1 MNSIFEVTN
10 EDIEKLDANS
20 LTALMFKLLYSEAA
34 SNEIPKSSVSG
45 SLNIT
50 IKDGGKDAGVAWDG
64 FIERTDWFPTRNCL
78 FQNKAGS
85 FGPTACHDEL
95 FQNKEK
101 NILKPMLEDIGINGK
116 HYIIFNNKSLTDD
129 GIEER
134 KDFMLTGFKK
144 AEKDHVTED
153 HISFYGSA
161 QIADWTNQ
169 YYSAIIY
176 VKEILGQNI
185 GIGFKTW
192 EKWSGYAEHTK
203 INYVEDDERTK
214 HIGFIR
220 EELIKPQ
227 KFIRLIGL
235 SGLGKSRMVLEA
247 FRPPDDSEK
256 DLDQEI
262 LNKMVTYVDCQYAEN
277 SMLPN
282 HVMQLINLKR
292 SGILIFDNCGPKL
305 HDYLVNEITHSD
317 SKMSMIS
324 IDNDPSE
331 DNKHIIRLDRLPD
344 LTIKQIVESEFPDLI
359 DDQIAVDK
367 IIEFSG
373 GFPKIASLLIDSYLN
388 NEPNVGSLTEEQLV
402 ERMIGFPLDFT
413 RTDCKILCALSVFN
427 HIGFKKNLK
436 CQLRYVAE
444 NLADN
449 DLQTTYEYL
458 QKFIKRKI
466 IDERDKYIQ
475 VVPKPLAIRL
485 AEEWWKNYLPSKAQ
499 GLFTDHNLPAD
510 MLLSLCKQFRYL
522 DDVSE
527 IREIAETLCK
537 DHAPF
542 GQAEVLF
549 SERGSM
555 VFRYL
560 VEVNPQATVNALYRV
575 IINTSLTEL
584 KAIKGRRNL
593 VIALEM
599 LCFWKEQ
606 FNKAAKCLMYLALA
620 ESETWANNATGQFVQ
635 LFQISLSGGN
645 ASYEERLIVI
655 DELIQ
660 KKDEESI
667 GLSIKAL
674 RNVIHFGHAHRSC
687 GSEHQGTKRELKE
700 WIPKT
705 YEEILDYV
713 RGGLNRLLAILEQ
726 YPSMEEL
733 VKEAF
738 DNAIFGLLQLGLF
751 NEVESFVAD
760 VSKKTNSVWQNLL
773 QSMIQIRKYDI
784 LGNAAARREC
794 IEKCI
799 EILSPTTIE
808 EKIKTVICR
817 PPYDVQKDERG
828 ENIDISGKNAL
839 DLLVE
844 LVQNKVIYD
853 HLHLLL
859 DGVQRYGLSVGYHM
873 GKNVASPE
881 DLFISLT
888 NSFKNYDLAQ
898 PNIATI
904 AGLLMHIK
912 EIDGTLYEQS
922 IQEIYNDSL
931 LKQYLFDIIRRQ
943 KLNADDLKIVEKL
956 LDDDYINPSQLRL
969 LSYGSVLKHCEPVHV
984 QELLKKAIEVNID
997 FVYPAID
1004 IAAMYLLVDD
1014 EEAKFNDFY
1023 GFIQELLMKA
1033 PLSGFA
1039 NQDSMCMY
1047 HRHLLL
1053 KKILKLDE
1061 LHSGL
1066 LVFIFEDIYN
1076 YSKDVLKSYSMH
1088 SDVRSSIFLMLE
1100 NRFDESWSILSSLLL
1115 KPKEDIYGLL
1125 YLLNPK
1131 NKVAGAEGLD
1141 SVLPEEAIID
1151 WCKKEERASEVLPLL
1166 INVLVCKN
1174 DIPRF
1179 HELIIQIIELGL
1191 YNQSTL
1197 DNIFSNM
1204 MPRSWS
1210 GSLLPIL
1217 NSRITALDSLR
1228 KYKDPLIANW
1238 IETNI
1243 EDLKNQIKDE
1253 RERNIEDYFRYYT

>member
-10 EDIEKLDANS
+10 EDIEKLDASS

-50 IKDGGKDAGVAWDG
+50 IKDGGKDGGVTWDG
-64 FIERTDWFPTRNCL
+64 FIERTDWFPTRDCL
-78 FQNKAGS
+78 FQNKAGT

-95 FQNKEK
+95 FQNKEE

-134 KDFMLTGFKK
+134 KDLMLAGFKK
-144 AEKDHVTED
+144 AGKDHVTED

-176 VKEILGQNI
+176 VKEVLGQNV

-192 EKWSGYAEHTK
+192 EKWSGYAEHSK
-203 INYVEDDERTK
+203 IGYVEDDERAK
-214 HIGFIR
+214 HTRFIK
-220 EELIKPQ
+220 EQLIIPKMV
-227 KFIRLIGL
+227 IRLIGL

-247 FRPPDDSEK
+247 FRPPQDSEK
-256 DLDQEI
+256 DLNQEI
-262 LNKMVTYVDCQYAEN
+262 LNKMVSYVDCQYTEN

-282 HVMQLINLKR
+282 HVMQLINLKKR
-292 SGILIFDNCGPKL
+292 GILIFDNCDSNL
-305 HDYLVNEITHSD
+305 HNRLASEIKHSD
-317 SKMSMIS
+317 SNMSMIS

-331 DNKHIIRLDRLPD
+331 DNKHIIRLDRLSD
-344 LTIKQIVESEFPDLI
+344 RAIEQIIGSEFPNLI

-367 IIEFSG
+367 IIELSG

-388 NEPNVGSLTEEQLV
+388 NEPNVGSLTEEKLV
-402 ERMIGFPLDFT
+402 AKMIGFPLDIT
-413 RTDCKILCALSVFN
+413 QTDCKILCALSVFN
-427 HIGFKKNLK
+427 HIGFKNSLEY
-436 CQLRYVAE
+436 QLRYVAE
-444 NLADN
+444 NLVYN
-449 DLQTTYEYL
+449 DLQTTYTYL
-458 QKFIKRKI
+458 QKFIKRTI

-485 AEEWWKNYLPSKAQ
+485 AEEWWKDCVPSKAQ
-499 GLFTDHNLPAD
+499 DLFTDHGLPTD
-510 MLLSLCKQFRYL
+510 MLLSLCKQFRHL

-527 IREIAETLCK
+527 VREIADTLCK

-555 VFRYL
+555 VFRYF
-560 VEVNPQATVNALYRV
+560 VEVNPQATVNALYKV
-575 IINTSLTEL
+575 IVKTSLTEL

-620 ESETWANNATGQFVQ
+620 ESETWANNATGQFIQ
-635 LFQISLSGGN
+635 LFQIVLSGAN
-645 ASYEERLIVI
+645 ASYEDRLIIV

-667 GLSIKAL
+667 ELAIKAL
-674 RNVIHFGHAHRSC
+674 RNVIHFRHAHRSC

-700 WIPKT
+700 WEPET
-705 YEEILDYV
+705 HGEILDYV
-713 RGGLNRLLAILEQ
+713 RGGLNRLLSILEQ

-738 DNAIFGLLQLGLF
+738 DNALLGLLQLGLF
-751 NEVESFVAD
+751 SDIESFVAD
-760 VSKKTNSVWQNLL
+760 VTNKTNHVWRNLL
-773 QSMIQIRKYDI
+773 QSLIQIRKYDI

-799 EILSPTTIE
+799 EILNPTTIE

-817 PPYDVQKDERG
+817 PPYDIQKDEKG
-828 ENIDISGKNAL
+828 KNIDISGKNAL

-853 HLHLLL
+853 HLNLLL
-859 DGVQRYGLSVGYHM
+859 DGEQRYGLSVGYHM
-873 GKNVASPE
+873 GKTVESPR
-881 DLFISLT
+881 DIFISLT
-888 NSFKNYDLAQ
+888 NSFKKYDLAQ

-904 AGLLMHIK
+904 AGLLVHIK
-912 EIDGTLYEQS
+912 EIDGTLYDQS
-922 IQEIYNDSL
+922 IQEMYDDSI
-931 LKQYLFDIIRRQ
+931 LKQYLFEIIRRQ
-943 KLNADDLKIVEKL
+943 ILDADDLKIVEKL
-956 LDDDYINPSQLRL
+956 LDDDYIDPNQLRL
-969 LSYGSVLKHCEPVHV
+969 LSYGSVLKHCVPEHV
-984 QELLKKAIEVNID
+984 QKLLKKAIEVNTD

-1004 IAAMYLLVDD
+1004 ITAMYLLIDDD
-1014 EEAKFNDFY
+1014 EANFNGMCEFA
-1023 GFIQELLMKA
+1023 QELLMKA
-1033 PLSGFA
+1033 TLSGFA

-1053 KKILKLDE
+1053 KKVLKLNE
-1061 LHSGL
+1061 LRSGFL
-1066 LVFIFEDIYN
+1066 GFIFEDIYN

-1088 SDVRSSIFLMLE
+1088 SDIRSSIFLMLE
-1100 NRFDESWSILSSLLL
+1100 KRFDESWSILSSLLL

-1131 NKVAGAEGLD
+1131 NEVAGAEGLD
-1141 SVLPEEAIID
+1141 SILPEEAIID
-1151 WCKKEERASEVLPLL
+1151 WCKKEKRAYEVLPLL
-1166 INVLVCKN
+1166 INVLVYKN
-1174 DIPRF
+1174 DIPQF

-1210 GSLLPIL
+1210 GSLVPIL
-1217 NSRITALDSLR
+1217 DSCIALLESLR
-1228 KYKDPLIANW
+1228 KYKDSLMANW

-1243 EDLKNQIKDE
+1243 EDLKGQIKDE
-1253 RERNIEDYFRYYT
+1253 KERNIEDYFRYYT